1 MKQSDIEQLKRI
13 GYTEEEIRVA
23 LGEVSKIDLYPQ
35 EKEALGEKRD
45 DRTVYV
51 TPQNGEEQKTSSIM
65 MGYNKQG
72 IALENGSYVSFE
84 EVSAALKSALS
95 SDGSNVKYACKRT
108 GKKVDSSRLIEE
120 IFNEAVKQ
128 NSTIKLTEDEAMQ
141 NQHSAAVSLVEHSK
155 GVTHNKG
162 VMMLGNEPVKLPNG
176 EYILAGELQRALADY
191 VKLTPTVIEKE
202 PEQKNKKYRVID
214 RIKKKLRILP
224 VIIALTGT
232 LLSGFKMMPT
242 YTNQTVLDSR
252 VAAAVEVTSRE
263 DKTDEQIL
271 EEAIEKVGTITTGSK
286 IDMQEGIKYHESS
299 DYKYGGANKQ
309 AEFGGKFR
317 EAGEYNVDYI
327 SILNNG
333 HIEQVKYNEGES
345 LGQNLKETAD
355 RLGVSIS
362 DLESYIHVGGPVS
375 GWVSTDDLVKFQAGQ
390 IKQSENAF
398 IENKLKGQTD
408 NFNGNTISINDNG
421 EEVTLQVVDENGK
434 ELKSGSL
441 ITGSNGETYRLDS
454 LDTKEIT
461 TTKVEQVETGSHLTW
476 SIHNINAETALLA
489 AAASIVASKIASK
502 KEKKMVTLTE
512 EQIEEKV
519 EMAKSRFTNNSEF
532 EKAATKLVN
541 KNIKPE
547 KVENANLKS
556 ALINQQ
562 ITVEDIENLGGPQ
575 L

>member
-51 TPQNGEEQKTSSIM
+51 TPQNGKEQKTSSIM

-286 IDMQEGIKYHESS
+286 IDMGEGIEYHESS

>member
-286 IDMQEGIKYHESS
+286 IDMGEGIEYHESS

>member
-1 MKQSDIEQLKRI
+1 
-13 GYTEEEIRVA
+13 
-23 LGEVSKIDLYPQ
+23 
-35 EKEALGEKRD
+35 
-45 DRTVYV
+45 
-51 TPQNGEEQKTSSIM
+51 
-65 MGYNKQG
+65 
-72 IALENGSYVSFE
+72 
-84 EVSAALKSALS
+84 
-95 SDGSNVKYACKRT
+95 
-108 GKKVDSSRLIEE
+108 
-120 IFNEAVKQ
+120 
-128 NSTIKLTEDEAMQ
+128 
-141 NQHSAAVSLVEHSK
+141 
-155 GVTHNKG
+155 
-162 VMMLGNEPVKLPNG
+162 
-176 EYILAGELQRALADY
+176 
-191 VKLTPTVIEKE
+191 
-202 PEQKNKKYRVID
+202 
-214 RIKKKLRILP
+214 
-224 VIIALTGT
+224 
-232 LLSGFKMMPT
+232 MMPT

-263 DKTDEQIL
+263 EKTDEQIL
-271 EEAIEKVGTITTGSK
+271 EDAIEKVGTITTGSK
-286 IDMQEGIKYHESS
+286 IDMGEGIDYHESS
-299 DYKYGGANKQ
+299 DYKYGGANKH

-390 IKQSENAF
+390 IKQSENAI

-489 AAASIVASKIASK
+489 AAASIVASKLASK

-532 EKAATKLVN
+532 EKAAIKLVN

-556 ALINQQ
+556 ALIGQQ

>member
-155 GVTHNKG
+155 GITHNKG

-286 IDMQEGIKYHESS
+286 IDMQEGIEYHESS

-519 EMAKSRFTNNSEF
+519 ETAKSRFTNNSEF

>member
-23 LGEVSKIDLYPQ
+23 LGEVSKIELYPQ

-65 MGYNKQG
+65 MGYNRQG
-72 IALENGSYVSFE
+72 ISLENGSYVSFE
-84 EVSAALKSALS
+84 EVSAALRSALS
-95 SDGSNVKYACKRT
+95 SDGPNVKYACKRT

-128 NSTIKLTEDEAMQ
+128 NSTIKLTEDEVMQ

-176 EYILAGELQRALADY
+176 EYILAGELQRALGDY

-224 VIIALTGT
+224 VIIALTAT

-263 DKTDEQIL
+263 EKTDEQIL
-271 EEAIEKVGTITTGSK
+271 EDAIEKVGTITTGSK
-286 IDMQEGIKYHESS
+286 IDMGEGIDYHESS
-299 DYKYGGANKQ
+299 DYKYGGANKH
-309 AEFGGKFR
+309 AEFGGKIR

-489 AAASIVASKIASK
+489 AAASIVASKLASK

-532 EKAATKLVN
+532 EKAANKLVN

-556 ALINQQ
+556 ALIGQQ

>member
-176 EYILAGELQRALADY
+176 EYILAGELQRSLADY

-242 YTNQTVLDSR
+242 YTNQTVLDNR

-286 IDMQEGIKYHESS
+286 IDMQEGIEYHESS